1 MGDIAMRWT
10 VSLCVAFLGVALLV
24 GSSDGQGEGKKS
36 KDGKAI
42 MPAGWKDL
50 DLTAVQREKLTEVT
64 SKYNAKLKALA
75 EQETALK
82 AELKAEQ
89 YKILTSE
96 QKDKLIK
103 KITGESAPKEKAAT
117 KEKDKK

>member
-1 MGDIAMRWT
+1 MRWS
-10 VSLCVAFLGVALLV
+10 VLVCVAFFSIAFLV
-24 GSSDGQGEGKKS
+24 GSSDGQGEGKKT

-42 MPAGWKDL
+42 MPAGWKEL

-89 YKILTSE
+89 YKILTTE

>member
-1 MGDIAMRWT
+1 MRWT
-10 VSLCVAFLGVALLV
+10 VSLCVAFLGVALLA
-24 GSSDGQGEGKKS
+24 GSSDGQGEGKKA

-42 MPAGWKDL
+42 NLPPGWKDL
-50 DLTAVQREKLTEVT
+50 ELTAVQREKYTEVT
-64 SKYNAKLKALA
+64 SKYNTKLKALA
-75 EQETALK
+75 EQETTLK
-82 AELKAEQ
+82 AELKSEQ